1 MDSLYTQPVSNE
13 EPIDIQP
20 VSNEEPIDIQSVSD
34 EESITYTVPTYEVY
48 FADVGLNPT
57 GQLIGFKVTVK
68 DKRSFYKQV
77 VLPIEDVTDDDMLNI
92 QKAYTRIKTMLNS
105 RIDEMEKINTMT
117 KFIPDKESIV
127 ECAC

>member
-1 MDSLYTQPVSNE
+1 MDSLY
-13 EPIDIQP
+13 IQP
-20 VSNEEPIDIQSVSD
+20 VSNEEPIDIQSVSN

-48 FADVGLNPT
+48 FADVSLNPT

-92 QKAYTRIKTMLNS
+92 QKAYTRVKTMLNS
-105 RIDEMEKINTMT
+105 RIGEVEKINTMT
-117 KFIPDKESIV
+117 KFIPDKE
-127 ECAC
+127 